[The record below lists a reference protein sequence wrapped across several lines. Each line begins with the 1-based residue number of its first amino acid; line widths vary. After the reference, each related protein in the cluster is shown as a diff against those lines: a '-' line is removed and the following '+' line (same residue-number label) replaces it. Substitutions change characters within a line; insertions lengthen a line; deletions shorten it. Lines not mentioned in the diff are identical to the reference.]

1 MILPKF
7 VYPLVSLRHGVE
19 RITLNHI
26 ACLVT
31 SIFTLKCNIFPKI
44 ESQLVSITV
53 QT

>member
-7 VYPLVSLRHGVE
+7 VYALVSLRHEVE
-19 RITLNHI
+19 RITLNHSG
-26 ACLVT
+26 CLVT